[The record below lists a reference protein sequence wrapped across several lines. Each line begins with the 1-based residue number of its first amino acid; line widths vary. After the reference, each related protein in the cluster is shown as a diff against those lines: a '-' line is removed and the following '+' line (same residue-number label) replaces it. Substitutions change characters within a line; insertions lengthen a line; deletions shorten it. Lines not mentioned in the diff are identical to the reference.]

1 MHFFFVG
8 CSKQNLKTV
17 NLSNDC
23 KLNYT
28 IDGNRVVNIEI
39 IQSGEK
45 IILYLPKQNE
55 MLFSLSDSDK
65 KCNVIL
71 SDDFYTVEISNGPN
85 NICRLN
91 KNCNNSSFDFIVN
104 DDYRTVVQY
113 DINNKI
119 SEHYE
124 ILENKE
130 YFYRVGEEGLLQK
143 WFVCYIE
150 RQAPDMRF
158 TKEIKRM
165 VSETQSKRRKTE
177 GYMLIQSLVALI

>member
-1 MHFFFVG
+1 MKRNSLYVIIISLFFVG

-17 NLSNDC
+17 NLSNEC
-23 KLNYT
+23 KLNYI

-91 KNCNNSSFDFIVN
+91 KNSNNSSFDFIVN

-143 WFVCYIE
+143 
-150 RQAPDMRF
+150 
-158 TKEIKRM
+158 
-165 VSETQSKRRKTE
+165 
-177 GYMLIQSLVALI
+177 

>member
-1 MHFFFVG
+1 MKRNSLYVIIISLFFVG

-17 NLSNDC
+17 NLSNEC

-28 IDGNRVVNIEI
+28 TIDRNRVVNIEI
-39 IQSGEK
+39 IQSDKK
-45 IILYLPKQNE
+45 IILYLPEKNE
-55 MLFSLSDSDK
+55 MLFSFSDSDK
-65 KCNVIL
+65 KCNVIF

-91 KNCNNSSFDFIVN
+91 KNYNNSSLDFIVN

-143 WFVCYIE
+143 
-150 RQAPDMRF
+150 
-158 TKEIKRM
+158 
-165 VSETQSKRRKTE
+165 
-177 GYMLIQSLVALI
+177 